1 MVNFCV
7 RISRSVKMFVIVSGV
22 LVAVYLGAFV
32 WRFDLFSA
40 PVRNNAHGWLGPA
53 RRGDRHVLDIGK
65 IYFYDGT
72 DYSDYR
78 TFRPLCK
85 VWLLLMGT

>member
-1 MVNFCV
+1 
-7 RISRSVKMFVIVSGV
+7 MFVIVSGV

-40 PVRNNAHGWLGPA
+40 PVRNDTYDTYGWLGPA
-53 RRGDRHVLDIGK
+53 RRGDTHVVDIGK
-65 IYFYDGT
+65 VHFYEGT

-85 VWLLLMGT
+85 VWLLLMGNLT